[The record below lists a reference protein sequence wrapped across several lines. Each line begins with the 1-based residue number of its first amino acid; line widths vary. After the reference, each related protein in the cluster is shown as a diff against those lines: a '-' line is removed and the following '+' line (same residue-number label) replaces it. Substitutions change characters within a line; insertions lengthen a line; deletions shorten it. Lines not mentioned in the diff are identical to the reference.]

1 MPHQLPRIMQA
12 DPSACSKPRRRPMA
26 QADSV
31 PTPNHVLNPDKPA
44 QQSTTNPR
52 RIRIK
57 PADRRYFVGGSDARI
72 IMGDD
77 EAALLRLWREKRG
90 EIEPEDLSGN
100 LIVQLGVVTEDL
112 NRRWYEANSG
122 QTLTDIQRRIKHPVL
137 RWMAATLDGRVRSE
151 EHT

>member
-1 MPHQLPRIMQA
+1 MGSGNFPPALTQA
-12 DPSACSKPRRRPMA
+12 TEVPMA

-31 PTPNHVLNPDKPA
+31 PTPNSAPNPDA
-44 QQSTTNPR
+44 ASQQSTTKPR
-52 RIRIK
+52 QIRIIA
-57 PADRRYFVGGSDARI
+57 ADRRYFIGGSDARI
-72 IMGDD
+72 IMGGD

-90 EIEPEDLSGN
+90 EVEPEDLSGN
-100 LIVQLGVVTEDL
+100 LIVQLGVATEDL

-122 QTLTDIQRRIKHPVL
+122 QVLTDIQRQIKHPVL